1 MFHGGNGA
9 DGIDGAGVLV
19 EVTTANTGDQGS
31 IADTSFEIFSGN
43 GFVGMGNQLHFQVPG
58 QSGGLPVLHGTH
70 HRPHIAD
77 DIEDTDLA
85 FDGFGLG
92 GQ

>member
-31 IADTSFEIFSGN
+31 IADTS
-43 GFVGMGNQLHFQVPG
+43 FVGMGNQLHFQVPG